1 MSTANALAEQPHGAS
16 RRKTV
21 VREATLDDYKQL
33 RTLLSGNDL
42 ETKSFDE
49 WSDLWAANPIYRERQ
64 GQWAIG
70 WVLETDEK
78 ELVGFL
84 GNIPLA
90 YILNGQRLIAA
101 VTHAW
106 AVAPQYRGY
115 ALLLLDHYFSQPNVD
130 LYLSTTVNALASQ
143 AFTTFGS
150 QRVPVGSWDQ
160 SFFWIGNHQGF
171 ARSWLQMKQAP
182 FPDILSTFFAAALWS
197 KTRQSRRAVNA
208 TRNVTEVE
216 VCGSFDDRFAAFWKA
231 LLRKEQGSLLAV
243 RTQEA
248 LNWHFYHARLQ
259 QKLSVVA
266 VTQNSSLLSYAVF
279 LRQDNAR
286 FGLERVRLV
295 DFQTLK
301 EDGSDLVPM
310 LAWAVRNC
318 RERNIDMLEC
328 VDWGLSSAVGRLA
341 PATRR
346 LPCWMY
352 YYKAK
357 SRSLARILAS
367 PNAWKPTPFDGDS
380 SL

>member
-1 MSTANALAEQPHGAS
+1 MSTANALAEQSYNAS
-16 RRKTV
+16 RQKAV
-21 VREATLDDYKQL
+21 VREATLDDYKQV
-33 RTLLSGNDL
+33 TALLSGNGL
-42 ETKSFDE
+42 ETKRFDE
-49 WSDLWAANPIYRERQ
+49 WRDLWTANPIYRERQ

-90 YILNGQRLIAA
+90 YVLNGQPLIAA

-160 SFFWIGNHQGF
+160 SLFWIGNHKGF
-171 ARSWLQMKQAP
+171 ARSWLRMKHAP
-182 FPDILSTFFAAALWS
+182 LADILSTFFAAAVWA
-197 KTRQSRRAVNA
+197 KTRNSRHALNA
-208 TRNVTEVE
+208 IRNITDVE
-216 VCGSFDDRFAAFWKA
+216 VCSSFDDRFAAFWKT
-231 LLRKEQGSLLAV
+231 LLSKEQRTLLAV

-248 LNWHFYHARLQ
+248 LNWHFGYAKRQ
-259 QKLSVVA
+259 QKLWVVA
-266 VTQNSSLLSYAVF
+266 VTQNSSLVSYAIF

-301 EDGSDLVPM
+301 KDSSDLVPM
-310 LAWAVRNC
+310 IAWAVRNC
-318 RERNIDMLEC
+318 RARNIDMLEC
-328 VDWGLSSAVGRLA
+328 VDWGLSSAADRLT
-341 PATRR
+341 PAKRR

-357 SRSLARILAS
+357 SRSLARTLAS
-367 PNAWKPTPFDGDS
+367 SNAWKPTPFDGDS

>member
-1 MSTANALAEQPHGAS
+1 MSAANVLDCQRNIAS
-16 RRKTV
+16 SQKAA
-21 VREATLDDYKQL
+21 VREATLGDYKQV
-33 RTLLSGNDL
+33 TVLLSQSGL
-42 ETKSFDE
+42 ETKTFDE
-49 WSDLWAANPIYRERQ
+49 WCDLWLTNSIYRERQ
-64 GQWAIG
+64 GQWVIG

-84 GNIPLA
+84 GNIPIA
-90 YILNGQRLIAA
+90 YVLNGQRLIAA

-115 ALLLLDHYFSQPNVD
+115 ALLLLDHYFSQSNVD

-150 QRVPVGSWDQ
+150 QRVPVGSWDR
-160 SFFWIGNHQGF
+160 SLFWIGNHQGF
-171 ARSWLQMKQAP
+171 ARSWLQMKQIP
-182 FPDILSTFFAAALWS
+182 FPDMLSNFFAAALWS
-197 KTRQSRRAVNA
+197 KTQHSRRAVNA
-208 TRNVTEVE
+208 MRNITEVE
-216 VCGSFDDRFAAFWKA
+216 ACGSFDDRFASFWKA
-231 LLRKEQGSLLAV
+231 LLRKEQRILLAV

-248 LNWHFYHARLQ
+248 LNWHFGYARLQ
-259 QKLSVVA
+259 HKLWVVA
-266 VTQNSSLLSYAVF
+266 LTQNSSLRSYSIF
-279 LRQDNAR
+279 LRQDNPR

-301 EDGSDLVPM
+301 EDSSDLEPM
-310 LAWAVRNC
+310 IAWAVRNC

-328 VDWGLSSAVGRLA
+328 VDWGLSSVVGRLA
-341 PATRR
+341 PAARH

-357 SRSLARILAS
+357 SRSLSRTLAN